1 MNSPM
6 TSTTAPYH
14 CITLSIERWVATI
27 TLALPEKMNALGD
40 DILLEIQHAMAG
52 LEADANIRA
61 VIITGSGR
69 AFSSGFDLSP
79 REKPFTTVQ
88 DWREHARLGNDT
100 CLKIWRSRLPVIAAV
115 NGFCLGGGC
124 ELSMVCDIT
133 IAADDAQFGEPEIQF
148 QSAPPLAIMPWVLG
162 MKKTKELMLTG
173 GRLSAQ
179 EAERVGLVN
188 RVVPAEALMDEAREL
203 AFKLAMIAPDA
214 MQMNKQ
220 GINRSYEMRGFHAAM
235 DAGAETFALIHLLDS
250 EEKREFFDHAARHG
264 LKAAFK
270 WRDERFS
277 ASACA

>member
-1 MNSPM
+1 MNASP
-6 TSTTAPYH
+6 TSHAYH
-14 CITLSIERWVATI
+14 CIRLDIDRWVATI
-27 TLALPEKMNALGD
+27 TLAMPEKMNALGD
-40 DILLEIQHAMAG
+40 DILLEIQHAMDQ
-52 LEADANIRA
+52 LEADQNIRA
-61 VIITGSGR
+61 VVITGAGR

-88 DWREHARLGNDT
+88 DWREHARMGNDT

-133 IAADDAQFGEPEIQF
+133 LAADDAQFGEPEIQF

-173 GRLSAQ
+173 DRMSAH
-179 EAERVGLVN
+179 EAERAGLVN
-188 RVVPAEALMDEAREL
+188 RVVPAAQLLDAARQL
-203 AFKLAMIAPDA
+203 AFRFAMIAPSA

-220 GINRSYEMRGFHAAM
+220 CINRSYEIRGFQAAM

-250 EEKREFFDHAARHG
+250 EEKREFFDRAARDG

-270 WRDERFS
+270 WRDERF
-277 ASACA
+277 AAPAAP

>member
-1 MNSPM
+1 M
-6 TSTTAPYH
+6 TSHAYN
-14 CITLSIERWVATI
+14 CIRLGIDRWVATI
-27 TLALPEKMNALGD
+27 TLSLPEKMNALGD
-40 DILLEIQHAMAG
+40 DILLEIQHAMDR
-52 LEADANIRA
+52 LEADEAIRA

-115 NGFCLGGGC
+115 NGYCLGGGC

-148 QSAPPLAIMPWVLG
+148 QSAPPLNVMPWVLG

-173 GRLSAQ
+173 GRLTAH

-188 RVVPAEALMDEAREL
+188 QVVPAAALMDEARQL
-203 AFKLAMIAPDA
+203 ALKFAMIAPSA
-214 MQMNKQ
+214 MGMNKQ
-220 GINRSYEMRGFHAAM
+220 NINRSYEIRGFQAAM
-235 DAGAETFALIHLLDS
+235 DAGAEMFALIHLLDS
-250 EEKREFFDHAARHG
+250 DEKREFFERAAKDG

-270 WRDERFS
+270 WRDGKFS
-277 ASACA
+277 VR